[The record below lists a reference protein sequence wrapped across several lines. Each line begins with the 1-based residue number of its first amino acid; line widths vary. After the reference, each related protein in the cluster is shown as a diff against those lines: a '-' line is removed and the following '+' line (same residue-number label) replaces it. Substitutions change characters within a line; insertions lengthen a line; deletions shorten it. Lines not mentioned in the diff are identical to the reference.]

1 MTNNRAARG
10 ALLGIIAIVLLG
22 TLVFLYSRT
31 QAIDFKK
38 DAEILSLLRELKD
51 LDTRWDADATRLTG
65 SMAEG
70 SAAPDRTATL
80 ARILR
85 ELERASARPEVAAA
99 LPAIRQGMADKTAAW
114 EALKSRHAKS
124 VASLAAANAAAKTLA
139 GESATMRLKDPG
151 RAERYTA
158 LAGEATALVAAA
170 TRTAESESGTFAA
183 RLATLKEA
191 AVAANPSLGALAAG
205 AEQALR
211 DFLAA
216 RADERSA
223 GQKLAFLTVGG
234 RIDLLSQTISRAV
247 QASLDDKERWRVYL
261 FFYAAALLIG
271 VGYLAARV
279 FATQAAL
286 REANESLEKRVAE
299 RTKELSHALVKLKES
314 EAQLV
319 QSEKMSSLG
328 QMVAGVAHEINTPL
342 AYVKNSVAT
351 VRDRLPELND
361 AVNQSERLMALLQ
374 SASPD
379 PADLQEAFKA
389 VNARLAQLREHQ
401 VLDDLA
407 SLSKDG
413 LHGIEQISELVVNL
427 KNFSRLDR
435 SKVASFNVNEG
446 ISATLLIAKPQL
458 RNVTVER
465 RFGEIPS
472 ITCSPSQVNQVLLN
486 LVTNAAQALDKPD
499 RRIVVT
505 TRREGEDAIAIEV
518 ADNGKGIPPEALPK
532 IFDPFFTTKE
542 VGKGT
547 GLGLSIAYKIVSEHG
562 GCIDVKSQ
570 VGEGS
575 VFTVTLPF
583 RSPAEPA
590 TTA

>member
-1 MTNNRAARG
+1 MTNNRVARG

-31 QAIDFKK
+31 QAIDFKR

-51 LDTRWDADATRLTG
+51 LDTRWDADAARLAG
-65 SMAEG
+65 SPADG
-70 SAAPDRTATL
+70 AAAPDRAATL
-80 ARILR
+80 SRILH

-114 EALKSRHAKS
+114 EALKSRHAKT
-124 VASLAAANAAAKTLA
+124 VASLAAADAAAKALA
-139 GESATMRLKDPG
+139 VESVTMRLKDPG

-158 LAGEATALVAAA
+158 LAGEAAALVAAA
-170 TRTAESESGTFAA
+170 TRPEESQGGAFAA

-191 AVAANPSLGALAAG
+191 AAAANPSLGPLAAG

-216 RADERSA
+216 RAEERSA

-299 RTKELSHALVKLKES
+299 RTQELSQALVKLKES

-351 VRDRLPELND
+351 VRDRLPELED
-361 AVNQSERLMALLQ
+361 AVNQSERLMSLLQ

-379 PADLQEAFKA
+379 PADLQETFKA
-389 VNARLAQLREHQ
+389 VSVRLAQLREHQ
-401 VLDDLA
+401 VLGDLV
-407 SLSKDG
+407 SLSRDG
-413 LHGIEQISELVVNL
+413 LHGIEQISELVANL

-499 RRIVVT
+499 RRIIVT

-518 ADNGKGIPPEALPK
+518 ADNGRGIPPEVLPK
-532 IFDPFFTTKE
+532 IFDPFYTTKE

-562 GCIDVKSQ
+562 GRIDVKST

-583 RSPAEPA
+583 RPSAEPA
-590 TTA
+590 TTG